1 MSPAPGP
8 RLQTEILD
16 PMKQEFV
23 GKDEII
29 DLLGVSL
36 VSGENL
42 FILGPPGTAK
52 SALVLRLGERLGGA
66 AFNYLLTRF
75 TEPNELF
82 GPFDIRRLR
91 EGELV
96 TNTDGMLS
104 QASLVFLDEL
114 LNANSAILNSLLSAL
129 NERVVPRG
137 RERLPVRALA
147 FIGASNHLPED
158 DALLA
163 LFDRFPL
170 RVHCDNV
177 EPAKLAQVLD
187 AGWQLEQT
195 PVGTATVTVDELRSE
210 QARVRGVLLDAV
222 RPDYTSLISRIRQ
235 AGITVSDR
243 RAVKLQR
250 VVAASALLCGR
261 EHARPCDLWVLRH
274 IWHSEDQREVL
285 RALVQEFVSKDA
297 EPAQRHPGT
306 GGAGAPDPEALARDL
321 AWMEEKA
328 GLPQDHAIVRDRLAI
343 LEGQLPWVADA
354 THRETLSTKA
364 KELWAKVGA

>member
-1 MSPAPGP
+1 
-8 RLQTEILD
+8 
-16 PMKQEFV
+16 MKREFV
-23 GKDEII
+23 AKDEII
-29 DLLGVSL
+29 DLLGVCL
-36 VSGENL
+36 LGGENL

-52 SALVLRLGERLGGA
+52 SALVLRLGERLGGT

-96 TNTDGMLS
+96 TNTEGMLTR
-104 QASLVFLDEL
+104 ASLVFLDEL

-147 FIGASNHLPED
+147 FVGASNHLPED

-163 LFDRFPL
+163 LFDRFLL

-177 EPAKLAQVLD
+177 EPAKLSQVLD
-187 AGWQLEQT
+187 AGWRLDQWPVQAAAITVEELRAEQT
-195 PVGTATVTVDELRSE
+195 RLRTVV
-210 QARVRGVLLDAV
+210 LDAV
-222 RPDYTSLISRIRQ
+222 RADFATLIERIRQ
-235 AGITVSDR
+235 AGITISDR

-250 VVAASALLCGR
+250 VVAASALLCSR
-261 EHARPCDLWVLRH
+261 TEARACDLWVLRH

-285 RALVQEFVSKDA
+285 RALVNEFVAKDT

-306 GGAGAPDPEALARDL
+306 TGTGAPDPEALARDL
-321 AWMEEKA
+321 AWIEEKSA
-328 GLPQDHAIVRDRLAI
+328 SPADHAVVRDRLAI
-343 LEGQLPWVADA
+343 LEGQLPWVTDTA
-354 THRETLSTKA
+354 HRELLASKA
-364 KELWAKVGA
+364 KHLWERVRA